1 MQKYVAKNESVQALD
16 NLIEMLGE
24 RALLQEWIIYASNDE
39 LQEFVQHCED
49 VFEVEAII

>member
-1 MQKYVAKNESVQALD
+1 MQKYTAKNESVLALD

-39 LQEFVQHCED
+39 VQDFVQHCED